1 MTEGTTPPLP
11 QPDAGLP
18 VSGHLEEPQ
27 TGQAPFAVGGGREG
41 AAPAGAEPPVP
52 DWVGDFINRRTD
64 IENELR
70 AMAAGKLP
78 LPTAEDCRR
87 MADTLSIPSNFLRPY
102 PPLAARP
109 EPKEWR

>member
-1 MTEGTTPPLP
+1 MTDAAAEPLP
-11 QPDAGLP
+11 PC
-18 VSGHLEEPQ
+18 
-27 TGQAPFAVGGGREG
+27 GGGREG

-64 IENELR
+64 VEGELR
-70 AMAAGKLP
+70 DIGAGKRP

-87 MADTLSIPSNFLRPY
+87 MADTLSIPSNYLRPY